1 MKHSSIGDKWTYI
14 GGLEHAVSH
23 LLYSRFWHHVLYDC
37 GLVSHREPFKLF
49 NQGMI
54 LAQSYRDGLGKY
66 YHESEVYE
74 KKGKYFLKKVTKH

>member
-1 MKHSSIGDKWTYI
+1 MCCMIG
-14 GGLEHAVSH
+14 
-23 LLYSRFWHHVLYDC
+23 
-37 GLVSHREPFKLF
+37 GLVSHREPFKKLF

-74 KKGKYFLKKVTKH
+74 KKESIFLKKVTKH